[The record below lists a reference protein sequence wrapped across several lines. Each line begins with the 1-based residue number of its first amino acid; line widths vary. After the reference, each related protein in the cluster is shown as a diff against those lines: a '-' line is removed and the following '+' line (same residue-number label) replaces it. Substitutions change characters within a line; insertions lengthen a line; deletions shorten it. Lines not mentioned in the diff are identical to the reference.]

1 MHDGSIATL
10 REVVDAYSD
19 IDPNRLHSEGESIL
33 KPLELDEQERED
45 LVAFLQ
51 SLSIAR

>member
-10 REVVDAYSD
+10 RDV
-19 IDPNRLHSEGESIL
+19 IDFYSEGGRSN
-33 KPLELDEQERED
+33 PSLDTEVRPRNFTPDEKRS

-51 SLSIAR
+51 SLNGN